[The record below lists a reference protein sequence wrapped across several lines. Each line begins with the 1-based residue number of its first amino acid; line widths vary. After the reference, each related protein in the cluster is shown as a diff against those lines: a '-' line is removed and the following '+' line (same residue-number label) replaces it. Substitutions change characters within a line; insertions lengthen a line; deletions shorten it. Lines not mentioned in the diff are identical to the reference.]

1 MLRRLVI
8 GLATTL
14 AVGSLILTGLIAF
27 GGPSAPPFNAKLA
40 SHDPAMRARLANQPA
55 PETFQARDGAALS
68 FRRYPGAV
76 DGGAIVL
83 VHGSSGSN
91 RGSHLLATALSQ
103 AGATVFAIDMR
114 GHGASGPHGDISYAT
129 QLDDDIADLAR
140 LLDKMLPNEKR
151 LLIGH
156 SSGGGFILHVAAAKH
171 ACAFDGFLATSPYLN
186 HRSPA
191 NRPDGGWANAGIP
204 RIVGLTIVNRF
215 GVTVFDGLPTVRFAI
230 PQTLPNRT
238 PFYSWRLMR
247 NFGLDMDNWDR
258 EIKSI
263 SRPTRVIIGADDEL
277 FFGDQYPA
285 LFAKLQ
291 PHIGVQVVP
300 GADHMGVTV
309 EVNPVAEI
317 VRSARV
323 MLGAGGAERCT
334 LEPYARTARRPVD
347 PRREMSRAAGLHG
360 DAGLRHP

>member
-1 MLRRLVI
+1 MLRRLVL

-14 AVGSLILTGLIAF
+14 AVGSLILTGLITF

-40 SHDPAMRARLANQPA
+40 SHDPAMRANLADQPA
-55 PETFQARDGAALS
+55 PETFQARDGASLS
-68 FRRYPGAV
+68 FRRYPGAA

-91 RGSHLLATALSQ
+91 RGSHRLATALSR
-103 AGATVFAIDMR
+103 AGASVFAVDIR

-129 QLDDDIADLAR
+129 QLDDDMADLVR
-140 LLDKMLPNEKR
+140 VLDNTLPNEKR

-156 SSGGGFILHVAAAKH
+156 SSGGGFILHVAASRY

-191 NRPDGGWANAGIP
+191 NRPDAGWASAGIA
-204 RIVGLTIVNRF
+204 RIVGLVIVNRL

-230 PQTLPNRT
+230 PQTLTNRT

-247 NFGLDMDNWDR
+247 NFGLDMEKWEG
-258 EIKSI
+258 EIKAI
-263 SRPTRVIIGADDEL
+263 NRPTRVIIGAEDEL
-277 FFGDQYPA
+277 FFGDRYPA

-291 PHIGVQVVP
+291 PRIGVQVVP

-309 EVNPVAEI
+309 EDKPIAEI
-317 VRSARV
+317 VRAAREL
-323 MLGAGGAERCT
+323 LGASGAERCA
-334 LEPYARTARRPVD
+334 L
-347 PRREMSRAAGLHG
+347 
-360 DAGLRHP
+360 